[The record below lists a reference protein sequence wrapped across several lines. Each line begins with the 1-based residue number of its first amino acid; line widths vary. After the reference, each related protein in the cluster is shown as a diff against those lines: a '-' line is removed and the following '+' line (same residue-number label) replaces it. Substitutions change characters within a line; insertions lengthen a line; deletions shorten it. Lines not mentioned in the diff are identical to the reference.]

1 MADAGQGP
9 HKTTKHKQRRSN
21 VDRSAA
27 TRSRILDA
35 TIRALYELGY
45 GAVTNHIVAEL
56 AGVSRGA
63 MMHHFPTRPDLL
75 VATIEYAYGKLSG
88 YRIQKLDKL
97 KPGLPRFR
105 ALIDLAFDTA
115 AKPEGIHGQRDTRR
129 LAQRSGHRRGGDAC
143 HDPDADDYAR
153 FIGRQVRSAGMTPD
167 DELRGLTA
175 VATMAAR
182 SLSINKFTHPNQQ
195 MSDNVVL
202 VLLNARERI
211 IARQLGEDAAWPPRR
226 SRDGRGQG
234 AAADRRGVTSSSAL
248 PPIGPASAE
257 RDIPVWGEISTRP
270 CAGNAASGGLTLPR
284 AAWDCMQT
292 RGGTACRDSVKL
304 WPEDSSAACD

>member
-115 AKPEGIHGQRDTRR
+115 AKPEGFTVNEIRVGS
-129 LAQRSGHRRGGDAC
+129 RS
-143 HDPDADDYAR
+143 DPDIAEAVTPVMTRIADDYAR

-211 IARQLGEDAAWPPRR
+211 IARQLGEDAAWPAEEIARRARPRR
-226 SRDGRGQG
+226 GR
-234 AAADRRGVTSSSAL
+234 R
-248 PPIGPASAE
+248 PAGG
-257 RDIPVWGEISTRP
+257 DIV
-270 CAGNAASGGLTLPR
+270 
-284 AAWDCMQT
+284 
-292 RGGTACRDSVKL
+292 
-304 WPEDSSAACD
+304 